1 MAKLSTAM
9 KKAIDQL
16 AQQIM
21 SSSIYQDFQEK
32 SATLANNSE
41 FRSISQQLEEKQKIL
56 DKLSDNE
63 EDIPEEYLEELEEIS
78 KKLLAEPMFIE
89 YLKAQDKL
97 VSLLELINDEL
108 SSSLGFDFADTI
120 NFSREEEEEE
130 EESWE

>member
-1 MAKLSTAM
+1 VAKLNTAM
-9 KKAIDQL
+9 KKAIEQL

-21 SSSIYQDFQEK
+21 SSSVYQDFQEK
-32 SATLANNSE
+32 SATLANNPE
-41 FRSISQQLEEKQKIL
+41 FRSISQQLEEKQQIL

-63 EDIPEEYLEELEEIS
+63 EDIPDEYLEELEEIS

-108 SSSLGFDFADTI
+108 SSSLGFDFADTV

-130 EESWE
+130 SWE

>member
-1 MAKLSTAM
+1 VAKLTANM

-16 AQQIM
+16 AQLII
-21 SSSIYQDFQEK
+21 SSSAYQDFQEK
-32 SATLANNSE
+32 STALAKNPDFLSVSKE
-41 FRSISQQLEEKQKIL
+41 LEEKQKIL

-63 EDIPEEYLEELEEIS
+63 EDIPDEYLEELEEIS
-78 KKLLAEPMFIE
+78 KKLLAEPLFID

-108 SSSLGFDFADTI
+108 SSSLGFDFADTV
-120 NFSREEEEEE
+120 NFSKEEEEG

>member
-1 MAKLSTAM
+1 MAKLTANM

-16 AQQIM
+16 AQLII
-21 SSSIYQDFQEK
+21 SSSAYQDFQEK
-32 SATLANNSE
+32 STALAKNPDFLSVSKE
-41 FRSISQQLEEKQKIL
+41 LEEKQKIL

-63 EDIPEEYLEELEEIS
+63 EDIPDEYLEELEEIS
-78 KKLLAEPMFIE
+78 KKLLAEPLFID

-108 SSSLGFDFADTI
+108 SSSLGFDFADTV
-120 NFSREEEEEE
+120 NFSKEEEEG

>member
-1 MAKLSTAM
+1 MAKLTANM

-16 AQQIM
+16 AQLII
-21 SSSIYQDFQEK
+21 SSSAYQDFQEK
-32 SATLANNSE
+32 STTLAKNPDFLSVSKE
-41 FRSISQQLEEKQKIL
+41 LEEKQKIL

-63 EDIPEEYLEELEEIS
+63 EDIPDEYLEELEEIS
-78 KKLLAEPMFIE
+78 KKLLAEPLFID

-108 SSSLGFDFADTI
+108 SSSLGFDFADTV
-120 NFSREEEEEE
+120 NFSKEEEEG

>member
-1 MAKLSTAM
+1 M
-9 KKAIDQL
+9 KKAIEQL

-21 SSSIYQDFQEK
+21 SSSVYQDFQEK
-32 SATLANNSE
+32 SAALAKNPDFLSVSKE
-41 FRSISQQLEEKQKIL
+41 LEEKQKIL

-63 EDIPEEYLEELEEIS
+63 EDIPDEYLEELEEIS
-78 KKLLAEPMFIE
+78 KKLLAEPLFID

-108 SSSLGFDFADTI
+108 SSSLGFDFADTV
-120 NFSREEEEEE
+120 NFSKEEEEG

>member
-1 MAKLSTAM
+1 MAKLTANM

-16 AQQIM
+16 AQLII
-21 SSSIYQDFQEK
+21 SSSAYQDFQEK
-32 SATLANNSE
+32 STALAKNPDFLSVSKE
-41 FRSISQQLEEKQKIL
+41 LEEKQKIL

-63 EDIPEEYLEELEEIS
+63 EDIPDEYLEELEEIS
-78 KKLLAEPMFIE
+78 KKLLAEPLFID

-108 SSSLGFDFADTI
+108 SSSLGFDFADTV
-120 NFSREEEEEE
+120 NFFKEEEEG